1 MKNEY
6 KILEQVT
13 LFQGIDSSDY
23 SSILN
28 CLGIF
33 ITKYPKN
40 KTIILAG
47 EEITSLG
54 IVLSGS
60 VQIVRDDILGNRTLV
75 AGLSEGDIFAES
87 LACAGVKESPVS
99 VYANE
104 ASTVLWISIKRII
117 TTCSNVCSFH
127 TRLITNLLNLLA
139 NKNLY
144 LNQKMEFLSKRS
156 IREKILSY
164 LAFQKE
170 ITKTSSFL
178 VPLNRN
184 EMADYLCVD
193 RSAMSRELSKLRDEG
208 IIEYKKNKFNLL

>member
-1 MKNEY
+1 MKEEY
-6 KILEQVT
+6 KILEQVS
-13 LFQGIDSSDY
+13 LFKGIDSSDY

-28 CLGIF
+28 CLGMF

-60 VQIVRDDILGNRTLV
+60 VQVVRDDILGNRTLV

-170 ITKTSSFL
+170 ISKTSSFL